1 MEYEEYLELDRT
13 VYRND
18 KKSGIRVSVSPDE
31 YDMYGEQFELVCL
44 VLDAVIAGDAEAYN
58 DFMGSKSLTGGIAL
72 ALDRARI
79 SPMNPDSAVAFL
91 DEVKNESKHKE
102 TAKAWADRYASPLE
116 AAKSGHI
123 DDIID
128 SAELRQRI
136 CAALGMLFSKTDVAP
151 TRRHANMPL

>member
-1 MEYEEYLELDRT
+1 
-13 VYRND
+13 
-18 KKSGIRVSVSPDE
+18 
-31 YDMYGEQFELVCL
+31 
-44 VLDAVIAGDAEAYN
+44 
-58 DFMGSKSLTGGIAL
+58 MGSKALTGGIAL

-79 SPMNPDSAVAFL
+79 APMSPDSAVAFL

-136 CAALGMLFSKTDVAP
+136 GAALAML
-151 TRRHANMPL
+151 L